1 MTGRLRV
8 GREGLNATL
17 TGKAIQVRAFTD
29 ALRSY

>member
-17 TGKAIQVRAFTD
+17 TGKAIQVRAFCEE
-29 ALRSY
+29 LK